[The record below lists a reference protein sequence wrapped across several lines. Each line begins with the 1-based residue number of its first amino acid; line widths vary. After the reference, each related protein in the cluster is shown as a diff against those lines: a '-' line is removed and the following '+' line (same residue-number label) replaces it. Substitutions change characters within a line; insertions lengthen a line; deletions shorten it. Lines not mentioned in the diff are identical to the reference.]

1 MSLYR
6 NSVPLIVTMFS
17 FAITDV
23 EAVELLTQ
31 PVNVLHTVLVAWT
44 RGVMIL
50 GPGVERFDSYLN
62 ALFQFRHDKFG
73 HGSWVQRLRPL
84 CRWFVGTH
92 LPWTILRLA

>member
-6 NSVPLIVTMFS
+6 NSVPLIVAMFS
-17 FAITDV
+17 FAVTDV

-31 PVNVLHTVLVAWT
+31 LVDVLHTVLVAWA
-44 RGVMIL
+44 RGVMLL
-50 GPGVERFDSYLN
+50 GSSVECLN
-62 ALFQFRHDKFG
+62 SSLDALFQFRHDKFG